1 MKEMTVAGIT
11 HFVTEAHEQK
21 AIALGLRNSDIRTRL
36 KNGWTTD
43 EAYSAPKGMRLE
55 DYREIQQIK
64 AMERRNKKQIK
75 KLYAE
80 KERKAKPH
88 LYDGTPQ
95 KHSRCDYVE
104 NLMNTSAFPKIKVDY
119 FNNTQLV

>member
-36 KNGWTTD
+36 KNGWTVN
-43 EAYSAPKGMRLE
+43 EAYSAPKGIRLE

-64 AMERRNKKQIK
+64 AMERRNKKQIQ

-80 KERKAKPH
+80 KERRAKPH

-95 KHSRCDYVE
+95 KHKRDVWCQY
-104 NLMNTSAFPKIKVDY
+104 LMNTSIFPKAVH
-119 FNNTQLV
+119 